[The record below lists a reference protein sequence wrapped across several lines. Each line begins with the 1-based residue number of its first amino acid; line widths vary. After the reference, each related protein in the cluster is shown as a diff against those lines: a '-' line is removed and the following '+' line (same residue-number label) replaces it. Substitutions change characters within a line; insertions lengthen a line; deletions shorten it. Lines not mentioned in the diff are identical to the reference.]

1 MSSNIVANVF
11 VSGNVTTFGN
21 IQSSN
26 VFQFSGPET
35 LTASGPMNPYRP
47 SVLRPVPQTTTMN
60 FSLGM
65 VLNGGTCAGNIT
77 NIITDPGGNVYVT
90 GYYSGLSTNTIK
102 NMNASVNGS
111 TSGSN
116 FPSRASGSIFYLKYN
131 SSGTYQY
138 GSMIYDVA
146 NGTPSIAL
154 DSNRN
159 IYLAF
164 NQGGGGQI
172 YASGTTPGN
181 TTIYSSNTSRGF
193 GLIKYNSGGAYQ
205 YSVFIDCNADTPL
218 SYPSVAC
225 DSSDNVYL
233 VGTYLTTSPTLYN
246 MTQNPGT
253 SSSGYTLPAGGPNG
267 STAIIKYNSSGA
279 YVSSSVLLG
288 NNPPSYSYSS
298 VVCDSSG
305 NVYVTGSTSQSGV
318 TIYNLTASPNSSSS
332 GYNISVSGQS
342 SYIIIYS
349 SNGTYLRSMSLYNSG
364 RINNIAIDTSNN
376 VYITGQYT
384 NSTPTIY
391 NITTSPNSSATAYSL
406 PSCPS
411 SNTFPY
417 MVKYDSSGSY
427 VYATALSGSGNN
439 NYGTS
444 VAVSS
449 NGYVSWGGYSAYT
462 RTIYNLTAN
471 PNTSSSGYNLANTSA
486 SEGAF
491 FIIYNSSTGTY
502 QSSSQLIGAYSYCYG
517 TACNSAG
524 TVFFGGQTGVNSQTI
539 YNLTTNPN
547 TSSFG
552 TVSLGAANYQP
563 FIFSWS
569 PFNPTSI
576 AMTLP
581 NLGTGVTNVI
591 TKPIYV
597 KSGFGTTIT
606 ENSNVFTVPASAN
619 VATATWTTD
628 RWVVTYQ

>member
-1 MSSNIVANVF
+1 MSANVVANVF
-11 VSGNVTTFGN
+11 VSGNVTTF
-21 IQSSN
+21 SN
-26 VFQFSGPET
+26 TITRGVFQANSET
-35 LTASGPMNPYRP
+35 LTASGAMNPYLA

-65 VLNGGTCAGNIT
+65 VINGGTSQGYIT
-77 NIITDPGGNVYVT
+77 NIIADPGGNVYVT
-90 GYYSGLSTNTIK
+90 GTYGASSTTPIK

-111 TSGSN
+111 TSGYN
-116 FPSRASGSIFYLKYN
+116 FPIAGSQFYLKYN

-138 GSMIYDVA
+138 GSMIYAVIS
-146 NGTPSIAL
+146 GYSSIAL

-159 IYLAF
+159 IYIAF
-164 NQGGGGQI
+164 NQSGGGQI
-172 YASGTTPGN
+172 YASGTSPGN
-181 TTIYSSNTSRGF
+181 QTIYSANTTRGF

-218 SYPSVAC
+218 SYPRVAC

-279 YVSSSVLLG
+279 YVSSSVLVG
-288 NNPPSYSYSS
+288 NNPPNYSYLS
-298 VVCDSSG
+298 VACDSSG

-332 GYNISVSGQS
+332 GYSIAVSGQS
-342 SYIIIYS
+342 SYIIVYS
-349 SNGTYLRSMSLYNSG
+349 STGTYLRSMSLYNSG
-364 RINNIAIDTSNN
+364 AINSIAIDASNN

-417 MVKYDSSGSY
+417 MIKYNSSGSY

-439 NYGTS
+439 NYGNS
-444 VAVSS
+444 IAVSS

-502 QSSSQLIGAYSYCYG
+502 QSSSQLIGAYSYCYSTG
-517 TACNSAG
+517 CNSSG
-524 TVFFGGQTGVNSQTI
+524 TVFFGGGTGVNSQTV

-552 TVSLGAANYQP
+552 TVSLGAANYQH
-563 FIFSWS
+563 FLFSWS
-569 PFNPTSI
+569 PLNPTSLS
-576 AMTLP
+576 MTLA
-581 NLGTGVTNVI
+581 NLGTGQTNVI
-591 TKPIYV
+591 EKPIYV
-597 KSGFGTTIT
+597 KSGVSTTIT

-628 RWVVTYQ
+628 RWVVTYS